1 MGPGFESRCHPQF
14 FFKVLYELVLEEL
27 LVDWLAA
34 SCSSK
39 IGELQIPK
47 SSSKTAGGSLVKKR
61 KYREDW

>member
-1 MGPGFESRCHPQF
+1 MNDGT
-14 FFKVLYELVLEEL
+14 LLVLEEL